1 MKHIPTISR
10 YLLGLLFLVFGLN
23 FWLRFIDVP
32 QPEPESL
39 AANFM
44 GALYASGFLT
54 VVKILEV
61 GGAVL
66 LLSGRFVNLALAF
79 LGPIV
84 VVIALYHFLIVGG
97 GYPMAI
103 VLVAL
108 SLATL
113 SGRRGFLNS
122 LLSAK

>member
-23 FWLRFIDVP
+23 FWLRFIDIP

-66 LLSGRFVNLALAF
+66 LLSGRFVNLALAI

-113 SGRRGFLNS
+113 SGRRGFINS

>member
-1 MKHIPTISR
+1 
-10 YLLGLLFLVFGLN
+10 
-23 FWLRFIDVP
+23 
-32 QPEPESL
+32 
-39 AANFM
+39 M

-66 LLSGRFVNLALAF
+66 LLSGRFVNLALAI

-113 SGRRGFLNS
+113 SGRRGFINS